1 MIDPVSAIATATAAY
16 KGIKKAC
23 EVGKEISSEYVSFVY
38 GPSAWKEIVTLE
50 GEQRKRQRELVY
62 KKKEFIDNCINA
74 VVITVLLAIG
84 LGILGGVLYFIGA
97 KQGKW

>member
-1 MIDPVSAIATATAAY
+1 MCKR
-16 KGIKKAC
+16 KGIFVCSFK
-23 EVGKEISSEYVSFVY
+23 SYVSFVY

-50 GEQRKRQRELVY
+50 AEQRKRQRELVY

-74 VVITVLLAIG
+74 VVVTVLLAIG
-84 LGILGGVLYFIGA
+84 LGILGIVLYFIGA